1 MIRQSVSPSEC
12 RDIRPPMTDPF
23 LRTSETNA
31 ASREADTLGR
41 TPRTYDTQV
50 DGWLPPDET
59 SRIAGGAV
67 DEPAAAI
74 DGAGASSPRRR
85 KSSAKGA
92 TREVVETLLLAAL
105 IFLGVRLL
113 VLNFKVDGN
122 SMRPNLINGELLL
135 VNRNAYRE
143 IDVNNLLDK
152 LPLIERNDPWIFTPF
167 SSPER
172 GDIVVFDPPNGSTE
186 PYIKRV
192 IALEGETVEIRDGG
206 VFVDG
211 VRVVEPYIDE
221 GITECLRSPCE
232 AVTVP
237 EGHVFVFGD
246 NRRNSS
252 DSRSFG
258 PVPIEN
264 IIGRAW
270 VVYWPQDGIGLVP
283 HYDYP
288 EIADR

>member
-1 MIRQSVSPSEC
+1 
-12 RDIRPPMTDPF
+12 MTDPTT
-23 LRTSETNA
+23 RPPQSSPT
-31 ASREADTLGR
+31 SREEDQLGR
-41 TPRTYDTQV
+41 TPRSYDAPV
-50 DGWLPPDET
+50 EGWEAQSDVVAAGT
-59 SRIAGGAV
+59 SDADVLVEDSVA
-67 DEPAAAI
+67 EPVLTR
-74 DGAGASSPRRR
+74 SR
-85 KSSAKGA
+85 KSAAKGA

-122 SMRPNLINGELLL
+122 SMRPNLLNGELLL

-143 IDVNNLLDK
+143 IDVNGLLDK
-152 LPLIERNDPWIFTPF
+152 LPLIERDDPWIFTPF
-167 SSPER
+167 SAPER
-172 GDIVVFDPPNGSTE
+172 GDIIVFDPPTGSNE

-192 IALEGETVEIRDGG
+192 IAIAGETVEIRDGG
-206 VFVDG
+206 VYVDG

-221 GITECLRSPCE
+221 GITECLNNPCE

-237 EGHVFVFGD
+237 DGEVWVMGD

-258 PVPIEN
+258 TVPIEN

-270 VVYWPQDGIGLVP
+270 VVYWPRDGIGLVP

-288 EIADR
+288 EISDR

>member
-1 MIRQSVSPSEC
+1 
-12 RDIRPPMTDPF
+12 MTDPTP
-23 LRTSETNA
+23 RPSATAPS
-31 ASREADTLGR
+31 SREGDELGR
-41 TPRTYDTQV
+41 TPRSYDAPV
-50 DGWLPPDET
+50 EGWDDPAELVATAPK
-59 SRIAGGAV
+59 A
-67 DEPAAAI
+67 DEPGEHVAAE
-74 DGAGASSPRRR
+74 AGRPRSRR
-85 KSSAKGA
+85 SSAKGA

-122 SMRPNLINGELLL
+122 SMRPNLLNGELLL
-135 VNRNAYRE
+135 VNRNAYLE
-143 IDVNNLLDK
+143 VDVNDLLDM
-152 LPLIERNDPWIFTPF
+152 LPLIERDDPWIFTPF
-167 SSPER
+167 SAPER
-172 GDIVVFDPPNGSTE
+172 GDIVVFDPPRGSTE

-192 IALEGETVEIRDGG
+192 IAIAGETVEIRDGG
-206 VFVDG
+206 VYVDG

-221 GITECLRSPCE
+221 GITECLSNTCE

-237 EGHVFVFGD
+237 EGEVWVMGD

-258 PVPIEN
+258 TVPIEN

-270 VVYWPQDGIGLVP
+270 VVYWPRDGIGLVP

-288 EIADR
+288 EISDR

>member
-1 MIRQSVSPSEC
+1 
-12 RDIRPPMTDPF
+12 MTDPF
-23 LRTSETNA
+23 ARTSDPESAFRDND
-31 ASREADTLGR
+31 SLGR
-41 TPRTYDTQV
+41 TPRGYGAPVEGWSIPEDGTVDPDVPGGPPPTQV
-50 DGWLPPDET
+50 DDDELIVPPK
-59 SRIAGGAV
+59 
-67 DEPAAAI
+67 
-74 DGAGASSPRRR
+74 R

-122 SMRPNLINGELLL
+122 SMRPNLLDSELLL

-143 IDVNNLLDK
+143 IDVNGIIDS
-152 LPLIERNDPWIFTPF
+152 LPFVQRDGPWIFTPF
-167 SSPER
+167 SPPER
-172 GDIVVFDPPNGSTE
+172 GDIVVFEPPNGSNE

-192 IALEGETVEIRDGG
+192 LAVAGETVEIRDGG

-211 VRVVEPYIDE
+211 IRVVEPYIDE

-232 AVTVP
+232 PVLVP
-237 EGHVFVFGD
+237 EGSVFVMGD

-258 PVPIEN
+258 TVPIEN

-270 VVYWPQDGIGLVP
+270 VVYWPQDCIGLVP